1 MFPIFMWVKEY
12 KGLKNFEITFD
23 NNYLINI
30 KDGVLSIERNSDT
43 INISNFYSNNNIEG
57 VNLLIGKNGVGKTS
71 ILELLTLENY
81 ERYIS

>member
-71 ILELLTLENY
+71 IIEILT
-81 ERYIS
+81 I

>member
-1 MFPIFMWVKEY
+1 MFPIFMWVKKY

-57 VNLLIGKNGVGKTS
+57 VNLLIGKNGVW
-71 ILELLTLENY
+71 
-81 ERYIS
+81 